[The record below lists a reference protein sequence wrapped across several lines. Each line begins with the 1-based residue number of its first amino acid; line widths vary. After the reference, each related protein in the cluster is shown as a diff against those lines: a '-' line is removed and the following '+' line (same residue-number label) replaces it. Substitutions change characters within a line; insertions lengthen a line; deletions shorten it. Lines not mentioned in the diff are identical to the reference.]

1 MSSNAVTLDRIAR
14 VVGYKITK
22 GFFNLTS
29 PNLPQ
34 RIAMLGEANDAN
46 QSGLVTNQP
55 TQITTAQQ
63 AGSLFGYGSPIHMMA
78 RILFPYNGDGIG
90 GIPVWVYPQ
99 SVAPGATA
107 KIWRIQPTGVA
118 TANVTH
124 YLKIAGRESIDN
136 NYYAINIVVGD
147 TTPTIL
153 QKIVNA
159 VNGILGSPFSANQDS
174 YEAIL
179 TSKWSGLTADALTV
193 SVDTGTNAAGVTYA
207 VNSPQS
213 GSATPSIAAALNL
226 FQNDWNTIV
235 VNPYGTDTG
244 TIQSLMAFNGI
255 PDPTNPTGRFTG
267 IIFKPFIAITGSTA
281 DDPSSVT
288 NTYLNDVTIAIAPAP
303 GSLGLSLEAAAN
315 MTYLAALQFQNSVNL
330 DVSGQFYP
338 DMPVPTPASWAAA
351 TMAVYT
357 NRDALVK
364 KGCSTV
370 NLTNNQFK
378 VEDFVTTYHPQG
390 ENPAQYR
397 YPRNLNIDNNVKFGY
412 HLLEALYVQDHSIA
426 NDSDTVTADNVIKP
440 KEWTG
445 ILNEYAN
452 DLATRALITNPDF
465 MKASIVVNIGTTNPD
480 RLETFFRYQRS
491 GFARIAST
499 TAEAGFF
506 FGS

>member
-1 MSSNAVTLDRIAR
+1 MASNAVTLDRISR

-22 GFFNLTS
+22 GFFNLMS

-46 QSGLVTNQP
+46 QATLTVNAP

-63 AGSLFGYGSPIHMMA
+63 AASLFGDGSPIHLMA

-99 SVAPGATA
+99 AKAAGATA

-124 YLKIAGRESIDN
+124 YLKIAGRESLDN

-153 QKIVNA
+153 QKINDA
-159 VNGILGSPFSANQDS
+159 VNKPFGCPFTANQDS

-179 TSKWSGLTADALTV
+179 TSNWSGLTADALTV
-193 SVDTGTNAAGVTYA
+193 SVDTGTNSAGITYSL
-207 VNSPQS
+207 NSPQAGS
-213 GSATPSIAAALNL
+213 GTPSIANSLTL

-235 VNPYGTDTG
+235 LNPYGTET
-244 TIQSLMAFNGI
+244 TTMQSLMSFNGI
-255 PDPTNPTGRFTG
+255 PDPTTPTGRFSG
-267 IIFKPFIAITGSTA
+267 IIFKPFVAITGSTA
-281 DDPSSVT
+281 DDPSSIT
-288 NTYLNDVTIAIAPAP
+288 DQYLNDVTIAIAPAP
-303 GSLGLSLEAAAN
+303 GSLGLAMEAAAN
-315 MTYLAALQFQNSVNL
+315 MTYLYALQAQNSVNL
-330 DVSGQFYP
+330 DVSGQLYP
-338 DMPVPTPASWAAA
+338 DMPAPTAASWAAA

-370 NLTNNQFK
+370 NLVAGQFK
-378 VEDFVTTYHPQG
+378 VEDFVTTYHPLG

-412 HLLEALYVQDHSIA
+412 HLLEQLYVQDHSIA
-426 NDSDTVTADNVIKP
+426 NDGDTVTADKVIKP

-452 DLATRALITNPDF
+452 DLASRALITNPQF
-465 MKASIVVNIGTTNPD
+465 MKDSIVVNIGTTNPD

-506 FGS
+506 FGQ

>member
-1 MSSNAVTLDRIAR
+1 MSSNAVTLDRISR
-14 VVGYKITK
+14 IVGYKITK
-22 GFFNLTS
+22 GQFNLTS

-46 QSGLVTNQP
+46 QATLVTNQP

-63 AGSLFGYGSPIHMMA
+63 AGATFGYGSPIHMMA

-99 SVAPGATA
+99 PKAAGATPMVF
-107 KIWRIQPTGVA
+107 RIQPTGVA

-136 NYYAINIVVGD
+136 KYYSINIVVGD
-147 TTPTIL
+147 STATIL
-153 QKIVNA
+153 TKIFNA
-159 VNGILGSPFSANQDS
+159 INGVLGCPFNCYNDS
-174 YEAIL
+174 YEAVL
-179 TSKWSGLTADALTV
+179 TSNWSGLTANSLTV
-193 SVDTGTNAAGVTYA
+193 SVDTGTNAAGISYA
-207 VNSPQS
+207 INNPQTGS
-213 GSATPSIAAALNL
+213 GTPSLSNSLNL

-235 VNPYGTDTG
+235 LNPYSTEST
-244 TIQSLMAFNGI
+244 TMASLMAFNGI

-281 DDPSSVT
+281 DDPSST
-288 NTYLNDVTIAIAPAP
+288 TDQFLNDVTIALAPAP
-303 GSLGLSLEAAAN
+303 GSLGLPLEAAAN

-330 DVSGQFYP
+330 DVAGQFYP
-338 DMPVPTPASWAAA
+338 DMPAPTLASWAAA

-357 NRDALVK
+357 NRDAMVK

-370 NLTNNQFK
+370 NLVNNQFK
-378 VEDFVTTYHPQG
+378 VEDFVTTYHPLG

-426 NDSDTVTADNVIKP
+426 NDSDTVTADKVIKP

-452 DLATRALITNPDF
+452 DLASRALITNPDF
-465 MKASIVVNIGTTNPD
+465 MKSSIQVNIGTTNPD